1 MAAKQTKAQAKKV
14 VEGEETVSPLVIG
27 DNPDAK
33 PSRVEADPD
42 EFRQGLETGSR
53 ADTVLPDSKAP
64 SRNTQTVTPIAKG
77 PND

>member
-1 MAAKQTKAQAKKV
+1 MAAKQTKAQARKV
-14 VEGEETVSPLVIG
+14 VKGEETVSPLVIG
-27 DNPDAK
+27 DNPDA
-33 PSRVEADPD
+33 PAESDPD